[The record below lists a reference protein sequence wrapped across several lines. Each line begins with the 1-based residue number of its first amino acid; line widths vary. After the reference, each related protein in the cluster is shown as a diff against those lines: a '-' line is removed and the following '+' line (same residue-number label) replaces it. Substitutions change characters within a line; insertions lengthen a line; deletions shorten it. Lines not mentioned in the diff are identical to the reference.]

1 MSAAT
6 QAHPTSP
13 VVQGA
18 NDGGTPAAPHLPIL
32 LFHDRHADV
41 RAYRVYLDFA
51 PDRELIYI
59 GRITRYGKGWDV
71 ALNWTPV
78 HGYWPTKAEAIR
90 YVEAQ
95 WWLGPGAEL
104 PEGER

>member
-1 MSAAT
+1 MNAT
-6 QAHPTSP
+6 TSP
-13 VVQGA
+13 VVAGA
-18 NDGGTPAAPHLPIL
+18 TVAGGTEGRCAPAPHLPIL
-32 LFHDRHADV
+32 LFRDRHADV

-78 HGYWPTKAEAIR
+78 HGYWPTKPEAIR